1 VSHLRPVT
9 IVCPVYGGVPKAAP
23 SPGPSSRFE
32 AAGSGPTNR
41 RHWAN
46 ADDLGPLCYASA
58 ETRRVLRRRARYER
72 DNDPHLDGLAK
83 TLANDLIGTGPR
95 LQLGLGEQH
104 YAAARMVE
112 QSFAAWCRAIDLAE
126 DLRVGHEGKTF
137 DGETFGQFVTN
148 PMLPSPVKLDLR
160 VMEPELVQTPDVS
173 INPRA
178 VDGIEFDSAGNP
190 AWYHVLREHPGDGWA
205 WGMEYDRVPARLI
218 VHWFRPRRAGQA
230 RGISELASALE
241 IGAQTRRYSAAVLS
255 AAEFAAMLAGVLEQ
269 ETAPG
274 EDAVTDLTSWNEIEM
289 TRGALLTLPK
299 GTKASQFKPEQ
310 PTNSYKEF
318 VAEKRNEMARPT
330 LAPFNVISGNSSGY
344 NYSSG
349 RLDHVPYHRFVWIE
363 RERLRHRVLDRLFLA
378 WYAEAQLIGLIPD
391 SLPAVNEWQWEWQ
404 WDGFASIDPL
414 KDTQAS
420 QLRLAIGLTTQSEE
434 QAAEGKNWRDSLRQR
449 FVERKEE
456 MDLEAEFGFSL
467 IPVDPAKATDSA
479 EEPADA

>member
-1 VSHLRPVT
+1 MNRAVT
-9 IVCPVYGGVPKAAP
+9 VVCPIYGGAPKAQP
-23 SPGPSSRFE
+23 PGPSSRFE
-32 AAGSGPTNR
+32 AAQSGPTNR
-41 RHWAN
+41 KHWAN
-46 ADDLGPLCYASA
+46 ADDFGPLNYASA
-58 ETRRVLRRRARYER
+58 DVRRTLRRRARYER

-95 LQLGLGEQH
+95 LQLGLGETH
-104 YAAARMVE
+104 SANARLVE

-137 DGETFGQFVTN
+137 DGESFGQFVTN
-148 PMLPSPVKLDLR
+148 PALPSPVKLDLR
-160 VMEPELVQTPDVS
+160 VMEPEMVQTPDPVLPS
-173 INPRA
+173 PRA
-178 VDGIEFDSAGNP
+178 VDGIEFDAAGNP
-190 AWYHVLREHPGDGWA
+190 AYYHVLREHPGDGWA
-205 WGMEYDRVPARLI
+205 WGMEYDRVPARLM

-269 ETAPG
+269 ETGPG
-274 EDAVTDLTSWNEIEM
+274 DESVTGLTEWNEIEM

-310 PTNSYKEF
+310 PTNSYKEY

-363 RERLRHRVLDRLFLA
+363 RERLRHRVLDKLFLA
-378 WYAEAQLIGLIPD
+378 WYAEARLIGLIPD
-391 SLPAVNEWQWEWQ
+391 SLPAVNEWQWDWQ

-420 QLRLAIGLTTQSEE
+420 QLRLALGLTTQSEE
-434 QAAEGKNWRDSLRQR
+434 QAAEGKSWRDTKRQQ
-449 FVERKEE
+449 FVERQYELE
-456 MDLEAEFGFSL
+456 LEAEFGFAL
-467 IPVDPAKATDSA
+467 TPAVPVAGTSTTPA
-479 EEPADA
+479 EVPADA